1 MRLSRLVSKLSIGS
15 VSLPSQADF
24 SCQRRHKQLSHRAW
38 KRNSFFAIGTFALIT
53 SVKTMAGE
61 GGLEIAAQRIGQGN
75 PVVGKQKSEAGR
87 CLECH
92 GADGNSS
99 NAKIPN
105 HAGQYAAYLIKQ
117 LSDFQSGA
125 RKHEIMTLM
134 AEDLSAAEMA
144 DIAAYFASQKI
155 MQGDGVRDNPLARNL
170 FVNGDQGRNIPSCVS
185 CHGDSGK
192 GRIADNVVY
201 PVIGGQRA
209 IYLRTQLV
217 NWKLGDR
224 SNSPGGVMNKI
235 AKSLSDDEINTLA
248 DYISGL

>member
-1 MRLSRLVSKLSIGS
+1 MSRICIEP
-15 VSLPSQADF
+15 VSLPSQADI
-24 SCQRRHKQLSHRAW
+24 SCQRRHKHLSHRRW
-38 KRNSFFAIGTFALIT
+38 RRNSFFAIGTFALIT
-53 SVKTMAGE
+53 SVKSMAGE
-61 GGLEIAAQRIGQGN
+61 GGLDIAAQRIGQGN
-75 PVVGKQKSEAGR
+75 PTAGKQKSEAGR
-87 CLECH
+87 CQECH

-99 NAKIPN
+99 DDKTPN
-105 HAGQYAAYLIKQ
+105 HAGQYAAYLVKQ

-134 AEDLSAAEMA
+134 AEDLSAADRA
-144 DIAAYFASQKI
+144 DIGAYFASQKV

-170 FVNGDQGRNIPSCVS
+170 FVDGDQGRDIPSCVS

-192 GRIADNVVY
+192 GGIVGNVIY

-235 AKSLSDDEINTLA
+235 AKSLSDDEINALA